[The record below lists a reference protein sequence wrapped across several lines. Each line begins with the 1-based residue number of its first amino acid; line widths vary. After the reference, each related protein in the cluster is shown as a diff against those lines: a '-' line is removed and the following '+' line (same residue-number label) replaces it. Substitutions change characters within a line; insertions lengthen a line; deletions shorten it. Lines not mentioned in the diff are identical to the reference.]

1 MLWSLLRRHLRPYR
15 GHVLAV
21 VVLQLVA
28 ILATLYLPSL
38 NADIIDNGVA
48 TGDTGYIWR
57 VGGLMLAVAMV
68 QVVAAIASVWF
79 GARTSMGIGRD
90 IRRSIYTRVDRF
102 STEEMGRF
110 GAATLITRGTN
121 DVQQVQ
127 MLVLMTLNFMVMVP
141 IMAIGGIVMAI
152 QEDPGL
158 SWLVWVSVPVL
169 LVIVL
174 LLVRRLMPLFQR
186 MQDNLDAIN
195 GVMREQIMGIR
206 VVRAF
211 VREKHEAQRFTDANA
226 TLTDTSVRI
235 GRLFVIMGPAI
246 TIVLHLA
253 TVAVLWFGGQR
264 VDAGLVEVGS
274 LTAFMQYL
282 LQILMA
288 VMMGTFMFMM
298 FPRAIISARRVV
310 EVLDTAPSMA
320 EAMSPSPLPAEESAA
335 EQAAVEMTTGAAPP
349 GGSGH
354 GVTVEFRDVT
364 FAYPGA
370 DAPVLDGISFTAPAG
385 QTTAI
390 IGSTGSGKSTLVHL
404 VPRLY
409 DATDGQVLI
418 DGVPVTELSR
428 AALSRAV
435 GLVPQ
440 KPYLFSGTIGENLRF
455 GDPGASDDQLWDAL
469 DTAQATEFV
478 AERTTGTGEKT
489 RAGLESGIS
498 QGGTNVSG
506 GQRQRLCIAR
516 TLAARPRVYVFDD
529 SFSALD
535 VTTDAKVRAGLAEHT
550 RGATTLIVAQR
561 ISTITGAD
569 QILVL
574 EEGRIVGRGTHEEL
588 LESSETYREIVD
600 SQITVEEPV

>member
-1 MLWSLLRRHLRPYR
+1 MLWTLIRRHLRPYLP
-15 GHVLAV
+15 HVAAV
-21 VVLQLVA
+21 AVLQLATV
-28 ILATLYLPSL
+28 LATLYLPSL

-48 TGDTGYIWR
+48 TGDTDYIWR
-57 VGGLMLAVAMV
+57 VGGLMLLVAMV
-68 QVVAAIASVWF
+68 QLITAIASVWF
-79 GARTSMGIGRD
+79 GARVSMGMGRD

-102 STEEMGRF
+102 SSEEMARY
-110 GAATLITRGTN
+110 GAPTLITRATN

-141 IMAIGGIVMAI
+141 IMSIGGIIMAI

-158 SWLVWVSVPVL
+158 SWLVWVSVPL
-169 LVIVL
+169 LMLIVGF
-174 LLVRRLMPLFQR
+174 LVRELMPLFQR
-186 MQDNLDAIN
+186 MQDNIDSIN

-211 VREKHEAQRFTDANA
+211 VREQHETERFRDANA

-253 TVAVLWFGGQR
+253 TAAVLWFGGHR
-264 VDAGLVEVGS
+264 VDAELVQVGA

-298 FPRAIISARRVV
+298 FPRAIISGRRIS
-310 EVLDTAPSMA
+310 EVLETVPTLA
-320 EAMSPSPLPAEESAA
+320 EPAQPVPLEGEG
-335 EQAAVEMTTGAAPP
+335 GA
-349 GGSGH
+349 SI
-354 GVTVEFRDVT
+354 EFRDVT

-370 DAPVLDGISFTAPAG
+370 ESPVLDGVSFTAEAG
-385 QTTAI
+385 KTTAI
-390 IGSTGSGKSTLVHL
+390 IGSTGAGKTTLVSL
-404 VPRLY
+404 IPRLH
-409 DATDGQVLI
+409 DATSGQVLI
-418 DGVPVTELSR
+418 DGVPVTDLSR
-428 AALSRAV
+428 QSISAAV

-440 KPYLFSGTIGENLRF
+440 KPYLFSGTIGHNLRF
-455 GDPGASDDQLWDAL
+455 GDPTADDERLWRAL
-469 DTAQATEFV
+469 DVAQGTEFV
-478 AERTTGTGEKT
+478 TDRTTGEGETAATGLDS
-489 RAGLESGIS
+489 AVS

-516 TLAARPRVYVFDD
+516 TLVAAPRVYVFDD

-535 VTTDAKVRAGLAEHT
+535 VTTDAKVREGLAQHT
-550 RGATTLIVAQR
+550 RGATTIIVAQR

-588 LESSETYREIVD
+588 LESSQTYREIVD
-600 SQITVEEPV
+600 SQITVEETA

>member
-1 MLWSLLRRHLRPYR
+1 MLWTLIRRHLRPYLP
-15 GHVLAV
+15 HVLAV
-21 VVLQLVA
+21 IVLQLATV
-28 ILATLYLPSL
+28 LATLYLPSL

-48 TGDTGYIWR
+48 VGDTDYIWR
-57 VGGLMLAVAMV
+57 VGGVMLVVAVV
-68 QVVAAIASVWF
+68 QVITAIASVWF
-79 GARTSMGIGRD
+79 GARVAMGIGRD
-90 IRRSIYTRVDRF
+90 IRRSVYTRVDRF

-110 GAATLITRGTN
+110 GAPTLITRATN

-141 IMAIGGIVMAI
+141 IMSIGGIVMAI
-152 QEDPGL
+152 REDAGL

-169 LVIVL
+169 MVIVGF
-174 LLVRRLMPLFQR
+174 LVAKLMPLFQR
-186 MQDNLDAIN
+186 MQDNIDDIN

-211 VREKHEAQRFTDANA
+211 VREEHEAARFERANA
-226 TLTDTSVRI
+226 ALTDTSVRI

-253 TVAVLWFGGQR
+253 TAAVLWFGGHR

-298 FPRAIISARRVV
+298 FPRAIISARRIG
-310 EVLDTAPSMA
+310 EVLATRPTLAEPLAPA
-320 EAMSPSPLPAEESAA
+320 TLAA
-335 EQAAVEMTTGAAPP
+335 TDGGA
-349 GGSGH
+349 
-354 GVTVEFRDVT
+354 TVEFRDVT

-370 DAPVLDGISFTAPAG
+370 AAPVLDGVSFTAPAG
-385 QTTAI
+385 RTTAI
-390 IGSTGSGKSTLVHL
+390 IGSTGAGKTTLVNL
-404 VPRLY
+404 IPRLH
-409 DATDGQVLI
+409 DATSGQVLL
-418 DGVPVTELSR
+418 DGVPITDLSR
-428 AALSRAV
+428 ADISATV

-440 KPYLFSGTIGENLRF
+440 KPYLFSGTVAHNLRF
-455 GDPGASDDQLWDAL
+455 GDPGADDQQLWHAL
-469 DTAQATEFV
+469 DVAQGTEFV
-478 AERTTGTGEKT
+478 AGRTTGEGEDVATGL
-489 RAGLESGIS
+489 ASAIS

-516 TLAARPRVYVFDD
+516 ALVAAPRVYVFDD

-535 VTTDAKVRAGLAEHT
+535 VTTDAKVRAGLAQHT
-550 RGATTLIVAQR
+550 RGATTIIVAQR
-561 ISTITGAD
+561 ISTITAAD

-574 EEGRIVGRGTHEEL
+574 EAGRIVGRGTHEEL
-588 LESSETYREIVD
+588 LDSSPTYREIVD

>member
-1 MLWSLLRRHLRPYR
+1 MLWTLIRHHLRPYLP
-15 GHVLAV
+15 HVGAV
-21 VVLQLVA
+21 AVLQLATV
-28 ILATLYLPSL
+28 LATLYLPSL

-48 TGDTGYIWR
+48 TGDTDYIWR
-57 VGGLMLAVAMV
+57 VGGLMLVVAMV
-68 QVVAAIASVWF
+68 QLLTAVASVWF
-79 GARTSMGIGRD
+79 GARVAMGMGRD
-90 IRRSIYTRVDRF
+90 IRCSIYTRVDRF
-102 STEEMGRF
+102 SSEEMSRY
-110 GAATLITRGTN
+110 GAPTLITRATN

-127 MLVLMTLNFMVMVP
+127 MLVLMSLNFMVMVP
-141 IMAIGGIVMAI
+141 IMSIGGIIMAI

-158 SWLVWVSVPVL
+158 SWLVWASVPL
-169 LVIVL
+169 LMVIVGF
-174 LLVRRLMPLFQR
+174 LVRELMPLFQR
-186 MQDNLDAIN
+186 MQDNIDSIN

-211 VREKHEAQRFTDANA
+211 VREQHETARFESANA

-253 TVAVLWFGGQR
+253 TAAVLWFGGHR
-264 VDAGLVEVGS
+264 VDAGLVQVGA

-298 FPRAIISARRVV
+298 FPRAIISARRIS
-310 EVLDTAPSMA
+310 EVLRTVPTLA
-320 EAMSPSPLPAEESAA
+320 EPAQPVALAA
-335 EQAAVEMTTGAAPP
+335 SGGA
-349 GGSGH
+349 S
-354 GVTVEFRDVT
+354 VEFRDVT

-370 DAPVLDGISFTAPAG
+370 DSPVLDGVSFTAEAG
-385 QTTAI
+385 RTTAI
-390 IGSTGSGKSTLVHL
+390 IGSTGAGKTTLVSL
-404 VPRLY
+404 IPRLH
-409 DATDGQVLI
+409 DATSGQVLL
-418 DGVPVTELSR
+418 DGVPVTDLSR
-428 AALSRAV
+428 ASISAAV

-440 KPYLFSGTIGENLRF
+440 KPYLFSGTIAHNLRF
-455 GDPGASDDQLWDAL
+455 GDPTADDEQLWHAL
-469 DTAQATEFV
+469 DVAQGTEFV
-478 AERTTGTGEKT
+478 QGRTTGEGES
-489 RAGLESGIS
+489 AASGLESTVS

-516 TLAARPRVYVFDD
+516 TLVAAPQVYVFDD

-535 VTTDAKVRAGLAEHT
+535 VTTDAKVREGLARNT
-550 RGATTLIVAQR
+550 QGATTIIVAQR

-588 LESSETYREIVD
+588 LDSSQTYREIVD
-600 SQITVEEPV
+600 SQITVEETA

>member
-1 MLWSLLRRHLRPYR
+1 MLWTLIRRHLRPYVP
-15 GHVLAV
+15 HVIAV
-21 VVLQLVA
+21 VILQLA
-28 ILATLYLPSL
+28 TILATLYLPSL
-38 NADIIDNGVA
+38 NADIIDQGVA
-48 TGDTGYIWR
+48 TGDTDYIWR
-57 VGGLMLAVAMV
+57 VGGVMLGVAMIQLV
-68 QVVAAIASVWF
+68 TAIASVWF
-79 GARTSMGIGRD
+79 GARVAMGMGRD

-110 GAATLITRGTN
+110 GAPTLITRGTN

-141 IMAIGGIVMAI
+141 IMSIGGIIMAI

-158 SWLVWVSVPVL
+158 SWLVWVAVPVL
-169 LVIVL
+169 MVIVGL
-174 LLVRRLMPLFQR
+174 LIKELMPLFQR
-186 MQDNLDAIN
+186 MQANIDSIN

-211 VREKHEAQRFTDANA
+211 VREDHETQRFTDANA

-246 TIVLHLA
+246 TVVLHLA
-253 TVAVLWFGGQR
+253 TAAVLWFGGHR
-264 VDAGLVEVGS
+264 VADGLVDVGS

-298 FPRAIISARRVV
+298 FPRAIISGRRIA
-310 EVLDTAPSMA
+310 EVLDTVPTLA
-320 EAMSPSPLPAEESAA
+320 EPTEPVELPARGG
-335 EQAAVEMTTGAAPP
+335 GA
-349 GGSGH
+349 
-354 GVTVEFRDVT
+354 TVEFRDVT
-364 FAYPGA
+364 FSYPGA
-370 DAPVLDGISFTAPAG
+370 DAPVVDGVSFTAEAG
-385 QTTAI
+385 RTTAI
-390 IGSTGSGKSTLVHL
+390 IGSTGSGKTTLVNL
-404 VPRLY
+404 IPRLH
-409 DATDGQVLI
+409 DATTGQVLL

-428 AALSRAV
+428 ATISRTV

-440 KPYLFSGTIGENLRF
+440 KPYLFSGTIGHNLRF
-455 GDPGASDDQLWDAL
+455 GDPDATDAELWHAL
-469 DTAQATEFV
+469 ETAQATDFV
-478 AERTTGTGEKT
+478 AARTTGEGEQARTGLDS
-489 RAGLESGIS
+489 AVS

-516 TLAARPRVYVFDD
+516 TLVAQPRVYVFDD

-535 VTTDAKVRAGLAEHT
+535 VTTDAKVREGLAERT
-550 RGATTLIVAQR
+550 RGATTIIVAQR

-574 EEGRIVGRGTHEEL
+574 EQGRIVGRGTHEQL
-588 LESSETYREIVD
+588 LESSQTYREIVD
-600 SQITVEEPV
+600 SQITAEEPA

>member
-1 MLWSLLRRHLRPYR
+1 MLWTLIRRHLRPYLP
-15 GHVLAV
+15 HVGAV
-21 VVLQLVA
+21 AVLQLATV
-28 ILATLYLPSL
+28 LATLYLPSL

-48 TGDTGYIWR
+48 TGDTDYIWR
-57 VGGLMLAVAMV
+57 VGGLMLLVAMV
-68 QVVAAIASVWF
+68 QLITAIASVWF
-79 GARTSMGIGRD
+79 GARVSMGMGRD
-90 IRRSIYTRVDRF
+90 IRRSVYTRVDRF
-102 STEEMGRF
+102 SSEEMARY
-110 GAATLITRGTN
+110 GAPTLITRATN

-141 IMAIGGIVMAI
+141 IMSIGGIIMAI

-158 SWLVWVSVPVL
+158 SWLVWVSVPL
-169 LVIVL
+169 LMLIVGF
-174 LLVRRLMPLFQR
+174 LVRELMPLFQR
-186 MQDNLDAIN
+186 MQDNIDSIN
-195 GVMREQIMGIR
+195 GVMREQIMSIR

-211 VREKHEAQRFTDANA
+211 VREQHETERFRDANA

-253 TVAVLWFGGQR
+253 TAAVLWFGGHR
-264 VDAGLVEVGS
+264 VDAELVQVGA

-298 FPRAIISARRVV
+298 FPRAIISGRRIG
-310 EVLDTAPSMA
+310 EVLETVPTLA
-320 EAMSPSPLPAEESAA
+320 EPAQPVALEGEG
-335 EQAAVEMTTGAAPP
+335 GA
-349 GGSGH
+349 SI
-354 GVTVEFRDVT
+354 EFRDVT

-370 DAPVLDGISFTAPAG
+370 ESPVLDGVSFTAEAG
-385 QTTAI
+385 RTTAI
-390 IGSTGSGKSTLVHL
+390 IGSTGAGKTTLVSL
-404 VPRLY
+404 IPRLH
-409 DATDGQVLI
+409 DATSGQVLI
-418 DGVPVTELSR
+418 DGVPVADLSR
-428 AALSRAV
+428 QSISAAV

-440 KPYLFSGTIGENLRF
+440 KPYLFSGTIGHNLRF
-455 GDPGASDDQLWDAL
+455 GDPTADDERLWRAL
-469 DTAQATEFV
+469 DVAQGTEFV
-478 AERTTGTGEKT
+478 TDRTTGEGESAATGLDS
-489 RAGLESGIS
+489 AVS

-516 TLAARPRVYVFDD
+516 TLVAAPRVYVFDD

-535 VTTDAKVRAGLAEHT
+535 VTTDAKVREGLAQHT
-550 RGATTLIVAQR
+550 RGATTIIVAQR

-588 LESSETYREIVD
+588 LDSSQTYREIVD
-600 SQITVEEPV
+600 SQITVEETA

>member
-1 MLWSLLRRHLRPYR
+1 MLWTLIRRHLRPYLP
-15 GHVLAV
+15 HVAAV
-21 VVLQLVA
+21 AVLQLATV
-28 ILATLYLPSL
+28 LATLYLPSL

-48 TGDTGYIWR
+48 TGDTDYIWR
-57 VGGLMLAVAMV
+57 VGGLMLIVAMV
-68 QVVAAIASVWF
+68 QVITAIASVWF
-79 GARTSMGIGRD
+79 GARAAMGLGRD
-90 IRRSIYTRVDRF
+90 IRRSVYTRVDRF
-102 STEEMGRF
+102 STEEMGRY
-110 GAATLITRGTN
+110 GAPTLITRATN

-141 IMAIGGIVMAI
+141 IMSIGGIVMAI

-169 LVIVL
+169 MVIVG
-174 LLVRRLMPLFQR
+174 LLVTRLMPLFQR
-186 MQDNLDAIN
+186 MQDNIDSIN

-211 VREKHEAQRFTDANA
+211 VREEHETDRFRDANA

-253 TVAVLWFGGQR
+253 TAAVLWFGGHR
-264 VDAGLVEVGS
+264 VDAGLVEVGA

-298 FPRAIISARRVV
+298 FPRAIISARRIG
-310 EVLDTAPSMA
+310 EVLETAPTLHEPA
-320 EAMSPSPLPAEESAA
+320 SPTPLPAAGG
-335 EQAAVEMTTGAAPP
+335 GA
-349 GGSGH
+349 S
-354 GVTVEFRDVT
+354 VEFRDVT

-370 DAPVLDGISFTAPAG
+370 ESPVLDGVSFTAEAG
-385 QTTAI
+385 RTTAI
-390 IGSTGSGKSTLVHL
+390 IGSTGSGKTTLVSL
-404 VPRLY
+404 IPRLH
-409 DATDGQVLI
+409 DATGGQVLL
-418 DGVPVTELSR
+418 DGVPVTDLARADISR
-428 AALSRAV
+428 TV

-440 KPYLFSGTIGENLRF
+440 KPYLFSGTIAHNLRF
-455 GDPGASDDQLWDAL
+455 GDPAADDAALWEAL
-469 DTAQATEFV
+469 EVAQADGFV
-478 AERTTGTGEKT
+478 RERSTGEGEDVAT
-489 RAGLESGIS
+489 GLDSTVS

-516 TLAARPRVYVFDD
+516 TLVAAPRVFVFDD

-535 VTTDAKVRAGLAEHT
+535 VTTDAKVREGLASRT
-550 RGATTLIVAQR
+550 RGATTIIVAQR
-561 ISTITGAD
+561 ISTITSAD

-600 SQITVEEPV
+600 SQITAEEMA

>member
-1 MLWSLLRRHLRPYR
+1 MLWTLIRRHLRPYLP
-15 GHVLAV
+15 HVAAV
-21 VVLQLVA
+21 AVLQLATV
-28 ILATLYLPSL
+28 LATLYLPSL

-48 TGDTGYIWR
+48 TGDTDYIWR
-57 VGGLMLAVAMV
+57 VGGLMLLVAMV
-68 QVVAAIASVWF
+68 QLITAIASVWF
-79 GARTSMGIGRD
+79 GARVSMGMGRD
-90 IRRSIYTRVDRF
+90 IRRSVYTRVDRF
-102 STEEMGRF
+102 SSEEMARY
-110 GAATLITRGTN
+110 GAPTLITRATN

-141 IMAIGGIVMAI
+141 IMSIGGIIMAI

-158 SWLVWVSVPVL
+158 SWLVWVSVPL
-169 LVIVL
+169 LMLIVGF
-174 LLVRRLMPLFQR
+174 LVRELMPLFQR
-186 MQDNLDAIN
+186 MQDNIDSIN

-211 VREKHEAQRFTDANA
+211 VREQHETERFRDANA

-253 TVAVLWFGGQR
+253 TAAVLWFGGHR
-264 VDAGLVEVGS
+264 VDAELVQVGA

-298 FPRAIISARRVV
+298 FPRAIISGRRIS
-310 EVLDTAPSMA
+310 EVLETVPTLA
-320 EAMSPSPLPAEESAA
+320 EPAQPVALEGEG
-335 EQAAVEMTTGAAPP
+335 GA
-349 GGSGH
+349 SI
-354 GVTVEFRDVT
+354 EFRDVT

-370 DAPVLDGISFTAPAG
+370 ESPVLDGVSFTAEAG
-385 QTTAI
+385 RTTAI
-390 IGSTGSGKSTLVHL
+390 IGSTGAGKTTLVSL
-404 VPRLY
+404 IPRLH
-409 DATDGQVLI
+409 DATSGQVLI
-418 DGVPVTELSR
+418 DGVPVADLSR
-428 AALSRAV
+428 QSISAAV

-440 KPYLFSGTIGENLRF
+440 KPYLFSGTIGHNLRF
-455 GDPGASDDQLWDAL
+455 GDPTADDERLWRAL
-469 DTAQATEFV
+469 DVAQGTEFV
-478 AERTTGTGEKT
+478 TDRTTGEGESAATGLDS
-489 RAGLESGIS
+489 AVS

-516 TLAARPRVYVFDD
+516 TLVAAPRVYVFDD

-535 VTTDAKVRAGLAEHT
+535 VTTDAKVREGLAQHT
-550 RGATTLIVAQR
+550 RGATTIIVAQR

-588 LESSETYREIVD
+588 LESSRTYREIVD
-600 SQITVEEPV
+600 SQITVEETA

>member
-1 MLWSLLRRHLRPYR
+1 MLWTLIRRHLRPYLP
-15 GHVLAV
+15 HVAAV
-21 VVLQLVA
+21 AVLQLATV
-28 ILATLYLPSL
+28 LATLYLPSL

-48 TGDTGYIWR
+48 TGDTDYIWR
-57 VGGLMLAVAMV
+57 VGGVMLLVAMA
-68 QVVAAIASVWF
+68 QVITAIASVWF
-79 GARTSMGIGRD
+79 GARVAMGMGRD
-90 IRRSIYTRVDRF
+90 IRRSVYTRVDRF
-102 STEEMGRF
+102 STEEMGRY
-110 GAATLITRGTN
+110 GAATLITRATN

-141 IMAIGGIVMAI
+141 IMSIGGIVMAI

-169 LVIVL
+169 MVIVG
-174 LLVRRLMPLFQR
+174 LLVTRLMPLFQR
-186 MQDNLDAIN
+186 MQDNIDSIN

-211 VREKHEAQRFTDANA
+211 VREEHEIGRFRDANA

-253 TVAVLWFGGQR
+253 TAAVLWFGGHR
-264 VDAGLVEVGS
+264 VDAGLVEVGA

-298 FPRAIISARRVV
+298 FPRAIISARRIS
-310 EVLDTAPSMA
+310 EVLETAPTLHEPA
-320 EAMSPSPLPAEESAA
+320 VPTPLPTADG
-335 EQAAVEMTTGAAPP
+335 GA
-349 GGSGH
+349 
-354 GVTVEFRDVT
+354 TVEFRDVT
-364 FAYPGA
+364 FSYPGA
-370 DAPVLDGISFTAPAG
+370 ESPVLDGVSFTAEAG
-385 QTTAI
+385 RTTAI
-390 IGSTGSGKSTLVHL
+390 IGSTGSGKTTLVSL
-404 VPRLY
+404 IPRLH
-409 DATDGQVLI
+409 DATSGQVLL
-418 DGVPVTELSR
+418 DGVPVTDLAR
-428 AALSRAV
+428 ADISAAV

-440 KPYLFSGTIGENLRF
+440 KPYPFSGTIAHNLRF
-455 GDPGASDDQLWDAL
+455 GDPSADEKQLWDAL
-469 DTAQATEFV
+469 EVAQGAGFV
-478 AERTTGTGEKT
+478 RERTTGEGDAVAT
-489 RAGLESGIS
+489 GLESTVS

-516 TLAARPRVYVFDD
+516 TLVAAPRVFVFDD

-535 VTTDAKVRAGLAEHT
+535 VTTDARVREGLAQHT
-550 RGATTLIVAQR
+550 RGATTIIVAQR
-561 ISTITGAD
+561 ISTITSAD

-600 SQITVEEPV
+600 SQITAEEMA

>member
-1 MLWSLLRRHLRPYR
+1 MLWTLIRRHLRPYLP
-15 GHVLAV
+15 HVAAV
-21 VVLQLVA
+21 AVLQLATV
-28 ILATLYLPSL
+28 LATLYLPSL

-48 TGDTGYIWR
+48 TGDTDYIWR
-57 VGGLMLAVAMV
+57 VGGVMLLVAMA
-68 QVVAAIASVWF
+68 QVITAIASVWF
-79 GARTSMGIGRD
+79 GARVAMGMGRD
-90 IRRSIYTRVDRF
+90 IRRSVYTRVDRF
-102 STEEMGRF
+102 STEEMGRY
-110 GAATLITRGTN
+110 GAATLITRATN

-141 IMAIGGIVMAI
+141 IMSIGGIVMAI

-169 LVIVL
+169 MVIVG
-174 LLVRRLMPLFQR
+174 LLVTRLMPLFQR
-186 MQDNLDAIN
+186 MQDNIDSIN

-211 VREKHEAQRFTDANA
+211 VREEHETGRFRDANA

-253 TVAVLWFGGQR
+253 TAAVLWFGGHR
-264 VDAGLVEVGS
+264 VDAELVEVGA

-298 FPRAIISARRVV
+298 FPRAIISARRIS
-310 EVLDTAPSMA
+310 EVLETAPTLHEPA
-320 EAMSPSPLPAEESAA
+320 VPTPLPTADG
-335 EQAAVEMTTGAAPP
+335 GA
-349 GGSGH
+349 
-354 GVTVEFRDVT
+354 TVEFRDVT
-364 FAYPGA
+364 FSYPGA
-370 DAPVLDGISFTAPAG
+370 ESPVLDGVSFTAEAG
-385 QTTAI
+385 RTTAI
-390 IGSTGSGKSTLVHL
+390 IGSTGSGKTTLVSL
-404 VPRLY
+404 IPRLH
-409 DATDGQVLI
+409 DATSGQVLL
-418 DGVPVTELSR
+418 DGVPVTDLAR
-428 AALSRAV
+428 ADISAAV

-440 KPYLFSGTIGENLRF
+440 KPYLFSGTIAHNLRF
-455 GDPGASDDQLWDAL
+455 GDPSADEKQLWDAL
-469 DTAQATEFV
+469 EVAQGAGFV
-478 AERTTGTGEKT
+478 REGSTGEGDAVAT
-489 RAGLESGIS
+489 GLESTVS

-516 TLAARPRVYVFDD
+516 TLVAAPRVFVFDD

-535 VTTDAKVRAGLAEHT
+535 VTTDAKVREGLSHHT
-550 RGATTLIVAQR
+550 RGATTIIVAQR
-561 ISTITGAD
+561 ISTITSAD

-600 SQITVEEPV
+600 SQITAEEMA

>member
-1 MLWSLLRRHLRPYR
+1 MLWTLIRRHLRPYLP
-15 GHVLAV
+15 HVAAV
-21 VVLQLVA
+21 AVLQLATV
-28 ILATLYLPSL
+28 LATLYLPSL

-48 TGDTGYIWR
+48 TGDTDYIWR
-57 VGGLMLAVAMV
+57 VGGLMLLVAMV
-68 QVVAAIASVWF
+68 QLITAIASVWF
-79 GARTSMGIGRD
+79 GARVSMGMGRD
-90 IRRSIYTRVDRF
+90 IRRSVYTRVDRF
-102 STEEMGRF
+102 SSEELSRY
-110 GAATLITRGTN
+110 GAPTLITRATN

-141 IMAIGGIVMAI
+141 IMSIGGIIMAI

-158 SWLVWVSVPVL
+158 SWLVWVSVPL
-169 LVIVL
+169 LMLIVGF
-174 LLVRRLMPLFQR
+174 LVRELMPLFQR
-186 MQDNLDAIN
+186 MQDNIDSIN

-211 VREKHEAQRFTDANA
+211 VREQHETERFRDANA

-253 TVAVLWFGGQR
+253 TAAVLWFGGHR
-264 VDAGLVEVGS
+264 VDAELVQVGA

-298 FPRAIISARRVV
+298 FPRAIISGRRIS
-310 EVLDTAPSMA
+310 EVLETVPTLA
-320 EAMSPSPLPAEESAA
+320 EPAQPVTLEGEG
-335 EQAAVEMTTGAAPP
+335 GA
-349 GGSGH
+349 SI
-354 GVTVEFRDVT
+354 EFRDVT

-370 DAPVLDGISFTAPAG
+370 ESPVLDGVSFTAEAG
-385 QTTAI
+385 RTTAI
-390 IGSTGSGKSTLVHL
+390 IGSTGAGKTTLVSL
-404 VPRLY
+404 IPRLH
-409 DATDGQVLI
+409 DATSGQVLI
-418 DGVPVTELSR
+418 DGVPVTDLSR
-428 AALSRAV
+428 QSISAAV

-440 KPYLFSGTIGENLRF
+440 KPYLFSGTIGHNLRF
-455 GDPGASDDQLWDAL
+455 GDPTADDERLWRAL
-469 DTAQATEFV
+469 DVAQGTEFV
-478 AERTTGTGEKT
+478 TDRTTGEGESAATGLDS
-489 RAGLESGIS
+489 AVS

-516 TLAARPRVYVFDD
+516 TLVAAPRVYVFDD

-535 VTTDAKVRAGLAEHT
+535 VTTDAKVREGLAQHT
-550 RGATTLIVAQR
+550 RGATTIIVAQR

-588 LESSETYREIVD
+588 LDSSQTYREIVD
-600 SQITVEEPV
+600 SQITVEETA